1 MLGGI
6 LEKER
11 KEALT
16 HVIKM
21 ESIIPKV
28 FISYSHDTLE
38 HKKWTL
44 ELATRLRNNGID
56 AILDQF
62 ELQPGDDLPHFM
74 EIHLAEADKIIMICT
89 EKYVEKANKGE
100 GGVGYEKM
108 IITSNLLQRIDENK
122 IIPIV
127 RQNGSRDV
135 PTFLKTKLYMDFSKT
150 DDFEFS
156 YDNLVRTIHNSPLFK
171 KPPVGN
177 NPFQPIEKEKLDGD
191 IELLHTVLIGIIELQ
206 GIQNY
211 VYSEYAIAI
220 LNISSSL
227 FKIAVIKLS
236 KLGYAE
242 WHLTTQKVSYTEKG
256 LMYAHENGLIK

>member
-1 MLGGI
+1 
-6 LEKER
+6 
-11 KEALT
+11 
-16 HVIKM
+16 M

-74 EIHLAEADKIIMICT
+74 ETHLAEADKIIMICT
-89 EKYVEKANKGE
+89 ENYVGKANKGE

-108 IITSNLLQRIDENK
+108 IITSNLLQKIDENK

-127 RQNGSRDV
+127 RQNGNRDV
-135 PTFLKTKLYMDFSKT
+135 PTFLKTKLYIDFSKT

-156 YDNLVRTIHNSPLFK
+156 YDNLVRTIHNAPLFK

-177 NPFQPIEKEKLDGD
+177 NPFQPVEKEKLDGD
-191 IELLHTVLIGIIELQ
+191 IELLHTVLIAIIELQ
-206 GIQNY
+206 GIQSFT
-211 VYSEYAIAI
+211 YSESVMRR
-220 LNISSSL
+220 LDISSFL
-227 FKIAVIKLS
+227 YRVAVVKLS
-236 KLGYAE
+236 KLGYAD
-242 WHLTTQKVSYTEKG
+242 WYLTFQKVQSTEKG
-256 LMYAHENGLIK
+256 MIYAYENGLIK